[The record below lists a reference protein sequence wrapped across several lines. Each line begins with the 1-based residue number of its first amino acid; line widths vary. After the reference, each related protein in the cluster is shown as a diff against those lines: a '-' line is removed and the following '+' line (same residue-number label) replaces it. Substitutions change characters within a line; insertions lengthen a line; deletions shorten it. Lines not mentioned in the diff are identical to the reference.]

1 MPNRFDNA
9 NIKYKDSVFRDYFN
23 DSARLLNLCNS
34 LLDTDYKET
43 DLEINTLDS
52 TFFSGLKNDI
62 SCKIGNNFLVLIEHQ
77 SSVNENMPFRCLS
90 YVSELLNNIVP
101 KNDVLYHRG
110 LIHFPAPK
118 FFVFYDGDDSS
129 EPVNRIM
136 KLSDAFGGDFSSLEL
151 IVHSVNINLGLQ
163 AEILRK
169 CNFLNQYS
177 TLIFYV
183 KLGLKQKMSRR
194 NAIIN
199 AINRCIQENIMKNY
213 LIQKQEEVFSMLDLQ
228 WNFEDAKKAWR
239 AEGFQEGV
247 SAGLSQQAENIALNM
262 LREGLPCEQIQKFT
276 TLSIE
281 KIKEL
286 AKNKFDSEKTT
297 S

>member
-9 NIKYKDSVFRDYFN
+9 NTKYKDSVFRDYFN
-23 DSARLLNLCNS
+23 DSSRLLNLCNS
-34 LLDTDYKET
+34 LLDTNYKES
-43 DLEINTLDS
+43 DLEINTLE
-52 TFFSGLKNDI
+52 TNFFSGLKNDI
-62 SCKIGNNFLVLIEHQ
+62 SCKIGDNFLVLIEHQ
-77 SSVNENMPFRCLS
+77 SSVNENMPFRCLT
-90 YVSELLNNIVP
+90 YVSELLNNLVP
-101 KNDVLYHRG
+101 KNDVLYHKN
-110 LIHFPAPK
+110 LIRFPVPK
-118 FFVFYDGDDSS
+118 FFVFYDGDDSN

-136 KLSDAFGGDFSSLEL
+136 KLSDAFGGDDSSLEL
-151 IVHSVNINLGLQ
+151 IVHSVNINLGLH
-163 AEILRK
+163 AEILNK

-199 AINRCIQENIMKNY
+199 AINRCIQENIMKDY

-239 AEGFQEGV
+239 AEGFQEGRDEERD
-247 SAGLSQQAENIALNM
+247 SIALNM
-262 LREGLPCEQIQKFT
+262 LRKGFSLDDIQELTK
-276 TLSIE
+276 LSIE

>member
-1 MPNRFDNA
+1 MTCQTVLITPTQNTKIPSFEIILTIRFDFS
-9 NIKYKDSVFRDYFN
+9 ICVILFW
-23 DSARLLNLCNS
+23 
-34 LLDTDYKET
+34 TQITKET
-43 DLEINTLDS
+43 DLEINTLET

-62 SCKIGNNFLVLIEHQ
+62 SCKIGDNFLVLIEHQ
-77 SSVNENMPFRCLS
+77 SSVNENMPFRCLT
-90 YVSELLNNIVP
+90 YVAELFNNLIP
-101 KNDVLYHRG
+101 KNDVLYHKS

-129 EPVNRIM
+129 EPVNRTM
-136 KLSDAFGGDFSSLEL
+136 KLSDAFGGDSSSLEL
-151 IVHSVNINLGLQ
+151 IVHSVNINLGLH

-177 TLIFYV
+177 TLISYV

-199 AINRCIQENIMKNY
+199 AINRCIQENIMKDY

-228 WNFEDAKKAWR
+228 WNFEDAKKAW
-239 AEGFQEGV
+239 FQEG
-247 SAGLSQQAENIALNM
+247 ENKGIESVALNLIDM
-262 LREGLPCEQIQKFT
+262 GMALDKIHEATK
-276 TLSIE
+276 LSIE

-286 AKNKFDSEKTT
+286 AKNKFDHEKTT